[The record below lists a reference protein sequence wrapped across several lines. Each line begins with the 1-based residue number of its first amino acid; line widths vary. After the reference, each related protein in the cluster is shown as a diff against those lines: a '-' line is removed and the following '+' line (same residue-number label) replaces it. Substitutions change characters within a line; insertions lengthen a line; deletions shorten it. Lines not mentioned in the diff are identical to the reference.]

1 MNMRLAVCTVVL
13 LAAGCATLP
22 PPAAVEEWPVRRL
35 ALQALEHWTLNG
47 RMAVAAGNEGF
58 SGGLSWRQDGAQAE
72 IELRGP
78 MGGRA
83 LSIRVANEKL
93 SVTDGNGEIVEGD
106 DAKRLLARHIGA
118 SLPITE
124 LRFWVVG
131 APAPGIPHHETIG
144 ADQRLQLLEQSG
156 WRVAYSGYRS
166 AGEQALPARMEIT
179 TGDLRLRLVVSDWRM
194 DR

>member
-1 MNMRLAVCTVVL
+1 MRLAACTVAL

-22 PPAAVEEWPVRRL
+22 PPAAVEEWPARRG
-35 ALQALEHWTLNG
+35 ALQSLDHWSLNG

-83 LSIRVANEKL
+83 LSIRVEGEKL
-93 SVTDGNGEIVEGD
+93 SVTDGDGETVEGD
-106 DAKRLLARHIGA
+106 DATRLLARHIGA
-118 SLPITE
+118 SLPIAE

-131 APAPGIPHHETIG
+131 TPAPGIPHHETIG

-156 WRVAYSGYRS
+156 WRVAYASYRS
-166 AGEQALPARMEIT
+166 VGEQVLPARMEIT
-179 TGDLRLRLVVSDWRM
+179 TGDLRLRLVVSDWRL

>member
-1 MNMRLAVCTVVL
+1 MNMRLAACTVAL

-22 PPAAVEEWPVRRL
+22 PPAAVEEWPARRH
-35 ALQALEHWTLNG
+35 ALQALDHWTLSG
-47 RMAVAAGNEGF
+47 RMAVAAGDNGF
-58 SGGLSWRQDGAQAE
+58 SGGLSWRQAGAQAA

-83 LSIRVANEKL
+83 LSIRVEGEQL
-93 SVTDGNGEIVEGD
+93 SVTDGDGETVEGE
-106 DAKRLLARHIGA
+106 DATRLLARHIGA
-118 SLPITE
+118 SLPIAE

-131 APAPGIPHHETIG
+131 APAPCIPHHETIG
-144 ADQRLQLLEQSG
+144 ADRRLQLLEQSG
-156 WRVAYSGYRS
+156 WRVSYSSYRS
-166 AGEQALPARMEIT
+166 AGEQTLPSRMEIT